1 MAQAEQVT
9 KHCGNQCDAAMI
21 LPGKDKIRPP
31 SSSFNHI
38 FIIPRGLL
46 LLLFSKIHIHYVC
59 IIDFSKVKK
68 HVRADFFVKNT
79 HSGAEESKKRIL
91 SIVLMII

>member
-38 FIIPRGLL
+38 FIIPQGLL

-68 HVRADFFVKNT
+68 MYVQISLLK
-79 HSGAEESKKRIL
+79 I
-91 SIVLMII
+91 SIVELKRAKKEFYLLF

>member
-38 FIIPRGLL
+38 FIIPQGLL

-68 HVRADFFVKNT
+68 NVRADFFVK
-79 HSGAEESKKRIL
+79 K
-91 SIVLMII
+91 SIVELKRAKKEFYLLF